1 MRITRT
7 RIVSFFG
14 LPTSAFGGFRTIV
27 VRPVPARRL
36 LLTSAR
42 LNVVAASVAFLTTPS
57 STASAV
63 ERSLRSSWNLTPFL
77 SSEVGTATRPPAGG
91 VRSTTVVG
99 VGVVGGVVGGAAAVM
114 LSMVTKAVLV
124 PVSAPPTGLES
135 DTAKFSLFSA
145 TASAPTGIGT
155 VLLVSLAANVTTV
168 LT

>member
-63 ERSLRSSWNLTPFL
+63 ERSM
-77 SSEVGTATRPPAGG
+77 
-91 VRSTTVVG
+91 TVVG
-99 VGVVGGVVGGAAAVM
+99 VGVVGGVVGGTAAVM
-114 LSMVTKAVLV
+114 LSMVTEAVLV

-135 DTAKFSLFSA
+135 DTVKFSLFSA

-155 VLLVSLAANVTTV
+155 VLLVSWRRT
-168 LT
+168 